1 MFLFLIEMA
10 CWGLRT
16 SYLEHRRWV
25 WWISEHTPQDPIL
38 MLLLHFGKTLNR
50 TDTGKFTKAG
60 RKQVKRILEW
70 WEKSGWTDHVNVL
83 LRAVEVENSIWW
95 VIVPMILLAFRN
107 SV

>member
-16 SYLEHRRWV
+16 SELEHRRWV

-70 WEKSGWTDHVNVL
+70 WEKSRWTDHVNVF
-83 LRAVEVENSIWW
+83 LRAVEVENSIWC
-95 VIVPMILLAFRN
+95 VIFPTILLAFRN